1 MKIPSKVISYRE
13 SSISRY
19 ARVLIR
25 LREREYA
32 PMEFYKDMKNVFV
45 GVDDYIDVLDGLYAL
60 RAIEYNDN
68 RGTISYVET
77 DLQ

>member
-32 PMEFYKDMKNVFV
+32 PMELYKDMKHVFV

>member
-32 PMEFYKDMKNVFV
+32 PMELYKDMKNVFD
-45 GVDDYIDVLDGLYAL
+45 GIDDYMDVLDGLYAL

-68 RGTISYVET
+68 RGTVFYAET
-77 DLQ
+77 DIQ

>member
-1 MKIPSKVISYRE
+1 MPSKVISYRE

-25 LREREYA
+25 LREREYE
-32 PMEFYKDMKNVFV
+32 PMELYKDMNNVFD
-45 GVDDYIDVLDGLYAL
+45 GIDDYMDVLDGLYAL
-60 RAIEYNDN
+60 RAIEFNDN

>member
-25 LREREYA
+25 LREREYV
-32 PMEFYKDMKNVFV
+32 PMELYKDMKNVFV

>member
-1 MKIPSKVISYRE
+1 MKMPSKVISYRE

-25 LREREYA
+25 LREREYE
-32 PMEFYKDMKNVFV
+32 PMELYKDMNNVFD
-45 GVDDYIDVLDGLYAL
+45 GIDDYMDVLDGLYAL
-60 RAIEYNDN
+60 RAIEFNDN

>member
-25 LREREYA
+25 LREREYV
-32 PMEFYKDMKNVFV
+32 PMELYKDMKNVFV

-77 DLQ
+77 D

>member
-1 MKIPSKVISYRE
+1 
-13 SSISRY
+13 
-19 ARVLIR
+19 
-25 LREREYA
+25 
-32 PMEFYKDMKNVFV
+32 MELYKDMKNVFV

-60 RAIEYNDN
+60 REIEYNDN

>member
-1 MKIPSKVISYRE
+1 MKMPSKVISYRE

-25 LREREYA
+25 LREREYE
-32 PMEFYKDMKNVFV
+32 PMELYKDMNNVFD
-45 GVDDYIDVLDGLYAL
+45 GIDDYMDVLDGLYAL
-60 RAIEYNDN
+60 RAIEFNDH

>member
-1 MKIPSKVISYRE
+1 MPSKVISYRE

-25 LREREYA
+25 LREREYE
-32 PMEFYKDMKNVFV
+32 PMELYKDMKNVFD
-45 GVDDYIDVLDGLYAL
+45 GIDDYMDVLDGLYAL
-60 RAIEYNDN
+60 RAIEFNDN

>member
-1 MKIPSKVISYRE
+1 MKMPSKVISYRE

-25 LREREYA
+25 LREREYE
-32 PMEFYKDMKNVFV
+32 PMELYKDMKNVFD
-45 GVDDYIDVLDGLYAL
+45 GIDDYMDVLDGLYAL
-60 RAIEYNDN
+60 RAIEFNDN

>member
-25 LREREYA
+25 LREHEYA
-32 PMEFYKDMKNVFV
+32 PMDLYKDMKNVFD
-45 GVDDYIDVLDGLYAL
+45 GIDDYIDVLDGLYAL
-60 RAIEYNDN
+60 RAIEWNDD
-68 RGTISYVET
+68 RGTISYVKT

>member
-32 PMEFYKDMKNVFV
+32 PMELYKDMKNVFV